1 MSRGAG
7 APREV
12 WGCECEQGA
21 GAPRSGDATVRESLA
36 ATGMNL
42 VDGDNALTA
51 MQNKSRKHAGG
62 DRRMAPDAD
71 NVCENILQGIPEAE
85 L

>member
-1 MSRGAG
+1 
-7 APREV
+7 
-12 WGCECEQGA
+12 
-21 GAPRSGDATVRESLA
+21 
-36 ATGMNL
+36 MNL